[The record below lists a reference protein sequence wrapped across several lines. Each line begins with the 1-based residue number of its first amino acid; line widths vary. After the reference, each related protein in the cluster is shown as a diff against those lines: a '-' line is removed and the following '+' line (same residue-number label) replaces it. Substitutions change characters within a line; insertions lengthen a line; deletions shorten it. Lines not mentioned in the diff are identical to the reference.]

1 MSFFL
6 ATITVFNQN
15 KSSMIFQIILGVA
28 VLMMIERAR
37 SGQKIPKIRRLAGLD
52 ALDEAIGRATE
63 MGRPVMYDP
72 GGDGLSNAQTI
83 ASFSVLSYIV
93 RSCARYDTRFIAM
106 VRSGVQIYG
115 VVEGIVRE
123 NYAASG
129 KGDSFDP
136 TMVRFLA
143 SGWGANT
150 TAAIGLIKREQVAAN
165 AWFGGYYAETMMLT
179 EISNLQ
185 GSIQVAATAQT
196 AQLPFFIAACDYTL
210 IGEELF
216 AAGAYLATDHVPK
229 ANLVV
234 LDYFKIATAV
244 LLVVGALLATM
255 GNTWLYE
262 LLRNT

>member
-1 MSFFL
+1 MLVQLVL
-6 ATITVFNQN
+6 A
-15 KSSMIFQIILGVA
+15 G
-28 VLMMIERAR
+28 VLMFMIDKAR
-37 SGQKIPKIRRLAGLD
+37 KGDKIPKIRRLAGLD

-93 RSCARYDTRFIAM
+93 RSCARFDTRFIAM
-106 VRSGVQIYG
+106 CRSGVQIYS

-123 NYAASG
+123 SYAAAG
-129 KGDSFDP
+129 KADAFDP
-136 TMVRFLA
+136 TMVRFMA

-150 TAAIGLIKREQVAAN
+150 TAAIGLIKREQIAAN

-216 AAGAYLATDHVPK
+216 AAGAYLATDPVPK

-244 LLVVGALLATM
+244 ILVIGAIMATM
-255 GNTWLYE
+255 GNNELAN
-262 LLRNT
+262 LLRNV